1 MSETDLLQ
9 AVPTIVG
16 GDIAVIPTDTIYGI
30 VAQATKPSAVQKI
43 YDVKQRN
50 PSKPFIIL
58 ISSLDDLKLFGI
70 TTSKTVGNLLANY
83 WPGPVSII
91 LDCPNQKF
99 EYLHRGTDALA
110 FRLPQNESI
119 RQLINATGP
128 LVAPSANP
136 EGLPTATNINE
147 AKAYF
152 DGQITCFVEGNV
164 NGNPSRVI
172 RITSDGSEEII
183 RA

>member
-1 MSETDLLQ
+1 MQETDLSK
-9 AVPTIVG
+9 AIPTIVG

-30 VAQATKPSAVQKI
+30 VAQATNPSAVQKI

-58 ISSLDDLKLFGI
+58 ISSLDDLKLFEI
-70 TTSKTVGNLLANY
+70 PLSKTVNDLLDTY

-91 LDCPNQKF
+91 LDCPNPQF

-110 FRLPQNESI
+110 FRLPQNEKI
-119 RQLINATGP
+119 RQLIKVTGP

-136 EGLPTATNINE
+136 EGLPTATNISE

-152 DGQITCFVEGNV
+152 DGRITCYIEGDV
-164 NGNPSRVI
+164 NTNPSKII
-172 RITSDGSEEII
+172 RITGDGSEEII